1 MAEHESGQE
10 RTERATPRRQQ
21 EARDKGLVA
30 RSRELNTVALL
41 VAGAGGFL
49 VLGGAVIQSIGDV
62 MRASF
67 TFDHARAM
75 DRGVV
80 LVALTDGL
88 VASFNALLP
97 FLAVLLVAALASS
110 VALGGMQLSSKAITP
125 QWERID
131 PLKGL
136 QRMFSAQSLM
146 ELVKALAKFL
156 LVGSIAVAWLWHE
169 AGAFLALGEL
179 PTEAGLAEAA
189 SLIGWSFL
197 VVSLA
202 TILIAA
208 VDVPFQLWNHMQQ
221 LRMTKQEVRD
231 ELKET
236 DGKPEV
242 KAQIRRM
249 QREMAQR
256 RMMQEVPKADVIV
269 TNPQHYA
276 VALRYDAGRMR
287 APKVVAKGA
296 DLIAAQIREVAREH
310 RVPLFEAPPLARALY
325 HSTDLGKEIPAG
337 LYLAVAQVLAY
348 VFQLRE
354 ARPGQAPTAPGDLPI
369 PPELRRDR

>member
-21 EARDKGLVA
+21 ESRDKGVVA

-41 VAGAGGFL
+41 VAGAGAML
-49 VLGGAVIQSIGDV
+49 VLGGGVIASLGQV

-67 TFDHARAM
+67 TFDHARAT
-75 DRGVV
+75 DHGAAVT
-80 LVALTDGL
+80 ALSEGL
-88 VASFNALLP
+88 AISFNSLLP
-97 FLAVLLVAALASS
+97 FLGVLVVAALVSS
-110 VALGGMQLSSKAITP
+110 VALGGLQLSTKAITP
-125 QWERID
+125 QWERIS
-131 PLKGL
+131 PAKGL
-136 QRMFSAQSLM
+136 KRMFSAQALM
-146 ELVKALAKFL
+146 EMVKALAKFL
-156 LVGSIAVAWLWHE
+156 LIGAIAVTWLWHQAPE
-169 AGAFLALGEL
+169 FLALGEL
-179 PTEAGLAEAA
+179 PTESGLSTAA
-189 SLIGWSFL
+189 NLIGWSFL

-249 QREMAQR
+249 QRELAQR
-256 RMMQEVPKADVIV
+256 RMMEDVPKADVIV

-296 DLIAAQIREVAREH
+296 DLIAARIREVGREH

-325 HSTDLGKEIPAG
+325 FSTDLGKEIPAG

-354 ARPGQAPTAPGDLPI
+354 ARPGHAPTAPGDLPI
-369 PPELRRDR
+369 PPEFRRDR

>member
-1 MAEHESGQE
+1 MAEHDSGQE
-10 RTERATPRRQQ
+10 RTERATPRKQQ
-21 EARDKGLVA
+21 ESRDKGIVP

-41 VAGAGGFL
+41 VAGSAGAL
-49 VLGGAVIQSIGDV
+49 MLGGGVIASLGDL
-62 MRASF
+62 MRTSF
-67 TFDHARAM
+67 RFDHARAT
-75 DRGVV
+75 DAAG
-80 LVALTDGL
+80 LTAALGDGFF
-88 VASFNALLP
+88 AAFNALLP
-97 FLAVLLVAALASS
+97 LLGLLIVITLVAS
-110 VALGGMQLSSKAITP
+110 VAIGGLHFSPKALSF
-125 QWERID
+125 QWERVS
-131 PLKGL
+131 PMKGMA
-136 QRMFSAQSLM
+136 RMFSAQALM

-156 LVGSIAVAWLWHE
+156 LVGAIAVAWLWHE
-169 AGAFLALGEL
+169 APAFLALGEL
-179 PTEAGLAEAA
+179 PAETGLAEAA
-189 SLIGWSFL
+189 HLIGWAFL
-197 VVSLA
+197 VVSLG

-208 VDVPFQLWNHMQQ
+208 VDVPFQLWSHARQ

-242 KAQIRRM
+242 KAQVRRM

-269 TNPQHYA
+269 TNPTHYA

-287 APKVVAKGA
+287 APRVVAMGA
-296 DLIAAQIREVAREH
+296 DLVALRIRELGREH

-325 HSTDLGKEIPAG
+325 FSAELNQEIPEG

-354 ARPGQAPTAPGDLPI
+354 ARPGAAPKAPGDLPI
-369 PPELRRDR
+369 PPELRRDA